1 MTVNVAPETVTFAA
15 LPENLR
21 PARSALRRYMA
32 EAGWGG
38 RDLDIVIAVGEV
50 LQNII
55 RHGFAGGRAR
65 GRITMTLEIR
75 QDALLVDIDDTAP
88 PSLPSSWSAKGREAH
103 EGGLGL
109 NMIHS
114 IASDVSFTPTAVGTH
129 ASLTFNPD

>member
-114 IASDVSFTPTAVGTH
+114 IASDVSFTPTADGNH

>member
-1 MTVNVAPETVTFAA
+1 MTVDGAPETVTFDA

-21 PARSALRRYMA
+21 LACGALRRYMA

-55 RHGFAGGRAR
+55 RHGFAGGSAR

-114 IASDVSFTPTAVGTH
+114 IASNVSFTPTADGNH
-129 ASLTFNPD
+129 ASLTFDPD

>member
-1 MTVNVAPETVTFAA
+1 MTVNVAPETVTFVA

-114 IASDVSFTPTAVGTH
+114 IASDVSFTPTADGNH

>member
-55 RHGFAGGRAR
+55 RHGFAGGSAR

-103 EGGLGL
+103 KGGLGL

-114 IASDVSFTPTAVGTH
+114 IASDVSFTPTAVGNH

>member
-1 MTVNVAPETVTFAA
+1 MTMNVAPETVTFAA
-15 LPENLR
+15 VPENLR
-21 PARSALRRYMA
+21 PARSAVRRYMA
-32 EAGWGG
+32 DAGWDG
-38 RDLDIVIAVGEV
+38 RDLDVVIAIGEV

-55 RHGFAGGRAR
+55 RHGFAGGSAR

-103 EGGLGL
+103 KGGLGL

-114 IASDVSFTPTAVGTH
+114 IASDVSFTPTADGNH

>member
-1 MTVNVAPETVTFAA
+1 MRSTLDSTIAA
-15 LPENLR
+15 
-21 PARSALRRYMA
+21 ASALAHARDFRVSRR
-32 EAGWGG
+32 
-38 RDLDIVIAVGEV
+38 VAVGEA

-55 RHGFAGGRAR
+55 RHGFAGGSAR

-114 IASDVSFTPTAVGTH
+114 IASDVSFTPTADGNH

>member
-1 MTVNVAPETVTFAA
+1 MDEAPETVTFVA

-21 PARSALRRYMA
+21 PARSALRRYMV

-50 LQNII
+50 LRNII
-55 RHGFAGGRAR
+55 RHGFGGSSAR
-65 GRITMTLEIR
+65 GRIRMTLEIR

-114 IASDVSFTPTAVGTH
+114 IASDVSFKPTADGNH
-129 ASLTFNPD
+129 ASLTFSPV

>member
-55 RHGFAGGRAR
+55 RHGFAGGSGR

-109 NMIHS
+109 NMISS
-114 IASDVSFTPTAVGTH
+114 IASEVRFTPTADGNH
-129 ASLTFNPD
+129 ASLKFDPD

>member
-1 MTVNVAPETVTFAA
+1 MTVDEAPETVTFVA

-21 PARSALRRYMA
+21 AARSALRCYMA

-55 RHGFAGGRAR
+55 RHGFGGGSAR
-65 GRITMTLEIR
+65 GRITMKLEIR
-75 QDALLVDIDDTAP
+75 QDALLVDINDTAP
-88 PSLPSSWSAKGREAH
+88 PSLPSSWSAKGREPH

-114 IASDVSFTPTAVGTH
+114 IASDVSFTPTADGNH

>member
-1 MTVNVAPETVTFAA
+1 
-15 LPENLR
+15 
-21 PARSALRRYMA
+21 
-32 EAGWGG
+32 
-38 RDLDIVIAVGEV
+38 
-50 LQNII
+50 
-55 RHGFAGGRAR
+55 
-65 GRITMTLEIR
+65 MTLEIR

-114 IASDVSFTPTAVGTH
+114 IASDVSFTPTADGNH